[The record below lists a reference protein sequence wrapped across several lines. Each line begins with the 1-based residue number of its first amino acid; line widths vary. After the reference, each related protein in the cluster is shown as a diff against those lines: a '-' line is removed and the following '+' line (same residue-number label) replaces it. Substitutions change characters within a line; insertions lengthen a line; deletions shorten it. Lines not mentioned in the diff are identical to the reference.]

1 MKKLVFYTT
10 HETSSRIKRNF
21 IDEKNKKNIKE
32 TGKSTDKF
40 HLIFE
45 GKISRNATI
54 DECINNTLIVMALLR
69 HSHNVYIVYYLIAAA
84 VSSDVMPI
92 NNFYNKNAVSICN
105 ESY

>member
-54 DECINNTLIVMALLR
+54 DECINNALIVMALLR
-69 HSHNVYIVYYLIAAA
+69 HSHYVYIVYNLIAAA
-84 VSSDVMPI
+84 ESSDVMPI
-92 NNFYNKNAVSICN
+92 NNLQ
-105 ESY
+105 

>member
-32 TGKSTDKF
+32 TAKSTDKF

-69 HSHNVYIVYYLIAAA
+69 HSHFVYIVHYLIAAV

-92 NNFYNKNAVSICN
+92 NNLQ
-105 ESY
+105 

>member
-10 HETSSRIKRNF
+10 YETSSRIKRNF

-69 HSHNVYIVYYLIAAA
+69 HSHYVYIVYYLIAAA
-84 VSSDVMPI
+84 ESSDVMPI
-92 NNFYNKNAVSICN
+92 NNLQ
-105 ESY
+105 

>member
-45 GKISRNATI
+45 GKISRNGTI
-54 DECINNTLIVMALLR
+54 DECINNALIVIASLR
-69 HSHNVYIVYYLIAAA
+69 HSHYVYIVYCC
-84 VSSDVMPI
+84 S
-92 NNFYNKNAVSICN
+92 
-105 ESY
+105 